1 MKSRIGKRVMF
12 PVSTGAPHRSWLGD
26 DADFPRRQSD
36 VAVRP
41 ALCRPAKG
49 TETEATMKRVAT
61 AVAAVLLTVNLSLAG
76 QTPEKG
82 KTAAKPAPLQRPAAL
97 SNEDMNLR
105 AYMELLRTDVRK
117 QKANIVGQV
126 MQFDADE
133 AAKFWP
139 IYKEYDAELARL
151 GDSKLALIKKYADN
165 YETMTDAVADQLMR
179 DAIQIDRQRHDLLVK
194 YYGRMKDALGGISAA
209 RFLQVENQ
217 LLMLIDLQIASSLP
231 VIR

>member
-1 MKSRIGKRVMF
+1 MK
-12 PVSTGAPHRSWLGD
+12 
-26 DADFPRRQSD
+26 Q
-36 VAVRP
+36 
-41 ALCRPAKG
+41 
-49 TETEATMKRVAT
+49 VAT

-82 KTAAKPAPLQRPAAL
+82 KTAAKPAAPQKPAAL

-139 IYKEYDAELARL
+139 IYKEYDGELARI
-151 GDSKLALIKKYADN
+151 GDSKLAMIKKYAEN
-165 YETMTDAVADQLMR
+165 YETMTDAVADQLIR

-217 LLMLIDLQIASSLP
+217 VLMLIDLQIASSLP

>member
-1 MKSRIGKRVMF
+1 
-12 PVSTGAPHRSWLGD
+12 
-26 DADFPRRQSD
+26 
-36 VAVRP
+36 
-41 ALCRPAKG
+41 
-49 TETEATMKRVAT
+49 MKRVIT
-61 AVAAVLLTVNLSLAG
+61 AVAAVLLTVDLSLAG

-82 KTAAKPAPLQRPAAL
+82 KTSAKPAAAQSKATL

-117 QKANIVGQV
+117 QKANLLGQV
-126 MQFDADE
+126 MMFDADD

-139 IYKEYDAELARL
+139 IYKEYDAELARI
-151 GDSKLALIKKYADN
+151 GDSKLALIKKYAEN
-165 YETMTDAVADQLMR
+165 YETMTDAVADELIR
-179 DAIQIDRQRHDLLVK
+179 EAIKIDQQRHDLKVK
-194 YYGRMKDALGGISAA
+194 YYGRVKDALGGINAA